1 MCTTTGSILFTRR
14 SAKKSRRI
22 YSLSLSIVPLYLLR
36 CFCACSAH
44 HVPLVCGC
52 ARGRSTHNHTA
63 FSLPSITIP
72 MVTQPCV
79 PFSPPLMHTPPKVA
93 FLFIL
98 PPTKQKKRTSS
109 IAHSQFIPLMT
120 EMMPSFWLHT
130 HLTTSRATAY
140 DPFSLYPLNSLA
152 IKACCSLCQKYR
164 YADHSPIPPL
174 AVTHMLLLNTF
185 IYA

>member
-1 MCTTTGSILFTRR
+1 MLGSPCT
-14 SAKKSRRI
+14 
-22 YSLSLSIVPLYLLR
+22 
-36 CFCACSAH
+36 AC
-44 HVPLVCGC
+44 VWVCKGEKHTQPHC
-52 ARGRSTHNHTA
+52 IFITFHNNPYGDTA
-63 FSLPSITIP
+63 VCPFLPS
-72 MVTQPCV
+72 
-79 PFSPPLMHTPPKVA
+79 SYAPPPQSSL
-93 FLFIL
+93 LFIL